1 MPMLSRDSMNE
12 KALAGANVWKTG
24 KGALIFMRSDD
35 LTSAEPEH
43 GLPEKHSFRQSYGNT
58 A

>member
-1 MPMLSRDSMNE
+1 MPMLSRDSMNQ
-12 KALAGANVWKTG
+12 KALAAQTYGKRG